1 MVRDRVFKDIALD
14 DVKVGDIATHRS
26 GELDPRRVAWVGSEE
41 VWLDFTVTTMGPF
54 PKRNYRYKRV
64 VRD

>member
-26 GELDPRRVAWVGSEE
+26 GELDPRRGRLGRE
-41 VWLDFTVTTMGPF
+41 
-54 PKRNYRYKRV
+54 
-64 VRD
+64 

>member
-26 GELDPRRVAWVGSEE
+26 GELDPRRVAMVEGEE
-41 VWLDFTVTTMGPF
+41 VWLEFTVSALGPF
-54 PKRNYRYKRV
+54 PKRNYRFKRV